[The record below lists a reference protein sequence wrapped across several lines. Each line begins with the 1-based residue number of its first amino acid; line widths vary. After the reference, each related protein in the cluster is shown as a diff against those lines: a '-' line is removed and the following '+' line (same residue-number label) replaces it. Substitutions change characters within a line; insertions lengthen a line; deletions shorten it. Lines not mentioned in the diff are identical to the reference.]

1 MEVLVLLA
9 QIGPGFGEV
18 IGRGVGAILL
28 YAVLGV
34 LLMLLGFYA
43 VDLTTPGKLNR
54 LVRDGLPNAVVV
66 TAAGM
71 VSMAFIVVVAIY
83 GATGGLLEG
92 LLSALIF
99 GLVGI
104 VAQVGGV
111 RLLEWVTGIDI
122 GGVLAA
128 EDVRPQAFVV
138 SGAHVALGLVVAVA
152 IL

>member
-1 MEVLVLLA
+1 MEVFVTLA

-43 VDLTTPGKLNR
+43 VDITTPGKLSR
-54 LVRDGLPNAVVV
+54 LVRDGMPNAVVV
-66 TAAGM
+66 AAAGM

-83 GATGGLLEG
+83 GSTGGLLEG
-92 LLSALIF
+92 LLASLVF

-122 GGVLAA
+122 GEVLAA
-128 EDVRPQAFVV
+128 ESIRPQAFVV
-138 SGAHVALGLVVAVA
+138 SAAHVALGLVVAVA

>member
-1 MEVLVLLA
+1 MTLA
-9 QIGPGFGEV
+9 QIGPGFAEV
-18 IGRGVGAILL
+18 IGRGIGAILL

-54 LVRDGLPNAVVV
+54 MVRDGLPNAVIV

-71 VSMAFIVVVAIY
+71 VSMAFIVVVAIW
-83 GATGGLLEG
+83 GSTG
-92 LLSALIF
+92 

-122 GGVLAA
+122 GAVLAA
-128 EDVRPQAFVV
+128 DRVRPQAFVV
-138 SGAHVALGLVVAVA
+138 SAAHLALGLVVAVA

>member
-1 MEVLVLLA
+1 MTQA
-9 QIGPGFGEV
+9 QIQSGFFPLIAQG
-18 IGRGVGAILL
+18 IGAILL
-28 YAVLGV
+28 YAVVGV

-54 LVRDGLPNAVVV
+54 LVRDGLPNAVIV

-71 VSMAFIVVVAIY
+71 VSMAFIVVVAIW
-83 GATGGLLEG
+83 ASTGGLVEG
-92 LLSALIF
+92 LLASLVF

-122 GGVLAA
+122 GAVLAA
-128 EDVRPQAFVV
+128 DRVQPQAFVV
-138 SGAHVALGLVVAVA
+138 SAAHLALGLVVAVA